1 MLNVRRFSFAIA
13 GAALVGLALSVLADS
28 AEAAGTKR
36 ICVSWRHFQ
45 EERWRIDEA
54 GVKSILDP
62 AGYTYVSADAQSDPQ
77 KQLTDIENL
86 LASGCDALIVLGQ
99 DPKAVVPA
107 LDRAKAA
114 GVPTI
119 AYDGPIDY
127 PDALFVSF
135 NNVAVGHLM
144 AEAMVKARANGKW
157 VLIEGDAS
165 HPIVQIFRAGQMEVL
180 KPLIDKGDIKIV
192 AQQNIPD
199 WKPDVA
205 QSTMEQ
211 ILTQQNNKVDAVLAM
226 NDGEAGG
233 VAAALAS
240 QDMLGI
246 PLSGQDGDK
255 AAMRFYNGRSMAE
268 MGSETGLKKNGV
280 EKLHPMVG
288 RGVLIDVAGYRGV
301 DAMEVGQEITMA
313 DVRGALQRQG
323 MADLQFSPGD
333 VVLFRT
339 GWPKYWIKDN
349 AKYNSGEPGIGIE
362 VAHWLSDVVQAGGV
376 GSDTWATEVVPNPD
390 PLCAFCAVH
399 THLLVR
405 HGIVN
410 HENLDLS
417 ALATDRVY
425 RFMYVFTPAPFAGAT
440 GSPGQPIA
448 IK

>member
-1 MLNVRRFSFAIA
+1 MQNVRRFSFAVA
-13 GAALVGLALSVLADS
+13 GAVLFGIAAGGLADS
-28 AEAAGTKR
+28 ASAAGTKR

-54 GVKSILDP
+54 GVKSVLDP
-62 AGYTYVSADAQSDPQ
+62 AGYTYASADAQSDPQ

-86 LASGCDALIVLGQ
+86 LSSGCDALIVLGQ
-99 DPKAVVPA
+99 DPKAVVA
-107 LDRAKAA
+107 GLDRAKAA

-144 AEAMVKARANGKW
+144 AEAMVKAKASGNW

-165 HPIVQIFRAGQMEVL
+165 HPIVQIFRTGQMEVL
-180 KPLIDKGDIKIV
+180 KPLIDKGDIKVV

-240 QDMLGI
+240 QDLLGI

-255 AAMRFYNGRSMAE
+255 AALNRIARGQQTVTIWKNSYLLGQAAAKAAIE
-268 MGSETGLKKNGV
+268 M
-280 EKLHPMVG
+280 
-288 RGVLIDVAGYRGV
+288 
-301 DAMEVGQEITMA
+301 
-313 DVRGALQRQG
+313 
-323 MADLQFSPGD
+323 
-333 VVLFRT
+333 
-339 GWPKYWIKDN
+339 
-349 AKYNSGEPGIGIE
+349 
-362 VAHWLSDVVQAGGV
+362 AGGKKP
-376 GSDTWATEVVPNPD
+376 TEVSSVTTFKTESGKDQP
-390 PLCAFCAVH
+390 AI
-399 THLLVR
+399 LLK
-405 HGIVN
+405 
-410 HENLDLS
+410 
-417 ALATDRVY
+417 
-425 RFMYVFTPAPFAGAT
+425 
-440 GSPGQPIA
+440 PIA
-448 IK
+448 ITRDNLNDVIDAKWISKADLCQGVSQNPPAVCK

>member
-1 MLNVRRFSFAIA
+1 MPNSSNDLKKREETMQDRRGPFLNLPIA
-13 GAALVGLALSVLADS
+13 ACLAALAVSAGFASTASADN
-28 AEAAGTKR
+28 GKR
-36 ICVSWRHFQ
+36 VCVSWRHFQ

-54 GVKSILDP
+54 GVKSVLDP

-107 LDRAKAA
+107 LDQAKAA

-144 AEAMVKARANGKW
+144 AEAMVKAIDHGNW
-157 VLIEGDAS
+157 VLIEGDAA
-165 HPIVQIFRAGQMEVL
+165 HPIVQIFRSGQMEVL

-211 ILTQQNNKVDAVLAM
+211 ILTQQNNNVDAVLAM

-255 AAMRFYNGRSMAE
+255 AALNRIAKGQQTVTIWKNSYLLGQAAAKAAIEMAE
-268 MGSETGLKKNGV
+268 GKQ
-280 EKLHPMVG
+280 P
-288 RGVLIDVAGYRGV
+288 
-301 DAMEVGQEITMA
+301 
-313 DVRGALQRQG
+313 
-323 MADLQFSPGD
+323 
-333 VVLFRT
+333 
-339 GWPKYWIKDN
+339 
-349 AKYNSGEPGIGIE
+349 
-362 VAHWLSDVVQAGGV
+362 
-376 GSDTWATEVVPNPD
+376 TEVDGVVTFQTESGRDQP
-390 PLCAFCAVH
+390 AI
-399 THLLVR
+399 LLK
-405 HGIVN
+405 
-410 HENLDLS
+410 
-417 ALATDRVY
+417 
-425 RFMYVFTPAPFAGAT
+425 
-440 GSPGQPIA
+440 PIA
-448 IK
+448 ITRDNLNEVLDAKWIDKKDLCQGVTDNPPAACQ